1 MAKRSFTPRRPI
13 RRAIGWFGIAL
24 ALPFFVWLPAGFVP
38 GVPNLIEVFGIT
50 GLRTPAAV
58 TIAGLL
64 LAAFGF
70 HEA

>member
-1 MAKRSFTPRRPI
+1 ML
-13 RRAIGWFGIAL
+13 RAIGWLGIVL

-38 GVPNLIEVFGIT
+38 GVPNLIEVFGIS
-50 GLRTPAAV
+50 GLRTPAAI

-64 LAAFGF
+64 MAAFGF